1 MRHQTQLATRIAK
14 LFQHAPDLLGDFKL
28 FLPHGVV
35 PSAEVL
41 GALDGSFHIDD
52 KDKVKQVKKKP
63 GEAVA
68 SASVPVNSGPRKR
81 KKASDREK
89 DKERDRLEREREL
102 DREREQREKDQKLVQ
117 SKVSSDF
124 LAVDLTYDRFSFAET
139 GKT

>member
-28 FLPHGVV
+28 FLPHGVI

-52 KDKVKQVKKKP
+52 KDKVKQVKKKS
-63 GEAVA
+63 GDAVA
-68 SASVPVNSGPRKR
+68 SASIPINSGPKKR

-89 DKERDRLEREREL
+89 DKERERLEREREL
-102 DREREQREKDQKLVQ
+102 DREREQREKLVQ

-124 LAVDLTYDRFSFAET
+124 FFGCRSDS
-139 GKT
+139 